1 VSEGYE
7 GNTGGTLDVGPLGRA
22 RSTGGT
28 GTTSDHAG
36 IPFRGH
42 VFRVSGFL
50 RDQLR
55 ARRAAPDGRIRHA

>member
-7 GNTGGTLDVGPLGRA
+7 GNTGGTLDAGHLGRE
-22 RSTGGT
+22 RSTGDT
-28 GTTSDHAG
+28 QTTSDHAG
-36 IPFRGH
+36 IPFRAH